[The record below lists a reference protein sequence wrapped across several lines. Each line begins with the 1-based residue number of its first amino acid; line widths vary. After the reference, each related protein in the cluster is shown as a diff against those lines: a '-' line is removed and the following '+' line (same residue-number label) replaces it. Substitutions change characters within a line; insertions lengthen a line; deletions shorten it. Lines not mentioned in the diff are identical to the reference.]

1 MAIWV
6 TQQYLKTFTPLNNNV
21 DASDIAP
28 HVETAQLIYTR
39 ELLGKLL
46 YDDLDVKF
54 VAGTLSAIETELFD
68 ILRQH
73 IAYRSTETAIPFLS
87 IKIRNKGTV
96 KLRDE
101 YAEPASIEEMKYLR
115 SELKNRAE
123 FFEKRAQEFLCQY
136 STDFPLWTAG
146 QDVNGKK
153 QQIWPNPNN
162 PYDSDVYLEDKETW
176 DLKRNRYYYGP
187 NGEYPG
193 RGY

>member
-1 MAIWV
+1 MATWV
-6 TQQYLKTFTPLNNNV
+6 TQQYLKSFTPINNNV
-21 DASDIAP
+21 DANDIAP
-28 HVETAQLIYTR
+28 HVDTAQLIYTR

-46 YDDLDVKF
+46 YDDIDTKF
-54 VAGTLSAIETELFD
+54 KAGTLNTIETELFE
-68 ILRQH
+68 ILKQH
-73 IAYRSTETAIPFLS
+73 IAYRATETAIPFLS

-115 SELKNRAE
+115 HELKNRAE

-136 STDFPLWTAG
+136 AVDFPLWRAG
-146 QDVNGKK
+146 QDANGNK

-162 PYDSDVYLEDKETW
+162 PYDSDVYLEDKDSW
-176 DLKRNRYYYGP
+176 DLKRNRYFYGP
-187 NGEYPG
+187 NGSFPN